1 MNKYMNFSKTRL
13 KVKHDMRGTYSLLW
27 TFRGARNDGLLEVAE
42 RVKEDLTEIGIFVLV
57 HLPFEHIEKKVGKS
71 TVIIIRD
78 TSPVFLETEMGP
90 VPGALYKSSLKPK
103 PVR

>member
-1 MNKYMNFSKTRL
+1 MMNKYMNFSKTRL

-27 TFRGARNDGLLEVAE
+27 TFRGARNDGLLGAAE

-71 TVIIIRD
+71 TVITNNNKRYISSVSGNRN
-78 TSPVFLETEMGP
+78 GP
-90 VPGALYKSSLKPK
+90 CP
-103 PVR
+103 RCFI